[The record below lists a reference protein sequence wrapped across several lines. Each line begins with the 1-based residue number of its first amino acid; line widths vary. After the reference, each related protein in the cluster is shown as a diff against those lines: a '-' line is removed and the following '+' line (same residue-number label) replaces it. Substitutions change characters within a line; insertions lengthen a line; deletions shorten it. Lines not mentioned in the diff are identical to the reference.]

1 MPRYAIGIPKRQK
14 KHTKNRKSKRG
25 QPPSILHVHTPPI
38 ENNKASKA
46 SRHGVR
52 HWPARSQPNRAAEST
67 RGAVSLCPRSAQREP
82 PSLPA
87 GRQVG
92 KRLLTGVATCRQHG
106 SPCGDA
112 HTHAMQARRCSRLPF
127 SFRAPL
133 MTIFSEWAPSSCRD
147 VLCAIAIY
155 PIGSVKLLQIRSV
168 AIRFLRPSD
177 VGRWEWEQKEI
188 TVASWSNEDGEW
200 LVSLIWSKG
209 E

>member
-1 MPRYAIGIPKRQK
+1 MERQRECVNKQGVYIYIYVTPCFLNHYITGPVPICQRNRGTTFFFQMPRYAIGIPKRQK

-112 HTHAMQARRCSRLPF
+112 HTHAMQARRCSRRPF

-133 MTIFSEWAPSSCRD
+133 TIFSE
-147 VLCAIAIY
+147 
-155 PIGSVKLLQIRSV
+155 
-168 AIRFLRPSD
+168 
-177 VGRWEWEQKEI
+177 
-188 TVASWSNEDGEW
+188 
-200 LVSLIWSKG
+200 
-209 E
+209 